1 MNKGLT
7 DSQPYGIIDLSKEK
21 RGDNKMKIK
30 KVVNVSIKLT
40 TDDYKVLENALDL
53 LNEMDEFYIN
63 LSGDEIIS
71 DDIANILDDVSN
83 VNYLLDKIIS
93 NLKKIGWQNVNPMI

>member
-1 MNKGLT
+1 
-7 DSQPYGIIDLSKEK
+7 
-21 RGDNKMKIK
+21 MKIK

-71 DDIANILDDVSN
+71 GDIASILDDVSN

-93 NLKKIGWQNVNPMI
+93 NLKKIG

>member
-1 MNKGLT
+1 
-7 DSQPYGIIDLSKEK
+7 
-21 RGDNKMKIK
+21 MKIK

-71 DDIANILDDVSN
+71 GDIASILDDVSN

-93 NLKKIGWQNVNPMI
+93 NLKKIGWQKVNLVI

>member
-1 MNKGLT
+1 
-7 DSQPYGIIDLSKEK
+7 
-21 RGDNKMKIK
+21 MKIK

-93 NLKKIGWQNVNPMI
+93 NLKKIGWQKINPVI

>member
-1 MNKGLT
+1 
-7 DSQPYGIIDLSKEK
+7 
-21 RGDNKMKIK
+21 MKIK

-63 LSGDEIIS
+63 LSGDEIIHG
-71 DDIANILDDVSN
+71 DIANILDDVSN

-93 NLKKIGWQNVNPMI
+93 NLKKIG